1 MSVSVSSVEAARP
14 EALTTAAGGLGAKIT
29 QLNTTID
36 AQRKALGDLKNGWQG
51 VAAVAALA
59 RAGIDLSRQ
68 IVLRDRLMI
77 TQQVLQ
83 TGGSHLAQVRS
94 AVLQIVGSLRAKGWQ
109 VSDDG
114 VATPPPNLPEPL
126 KGTAAA
132 WTAIIQRLLTIF
144 DQVDSQTAAGLP
156 DFGPLST
163 DFKQSPED
171 GDDRLAEILEEYQVG
186 EDPGGTHEID
196 FPAWV
201 DKIARKEIPNQELTA
216 TEIRMLL
223 TSPTK
228 VKDVFDIK
236 EQASAEA
243 VKRFPPPDGVREI
256 DNQTDAFRHAYA
268 NALMT
273 QKFGEEW
280 TRKFATAHEGREN
293 NYASSEAMDLYN
305 NEIGRQIAVDN
316 PNASPEELADLV
328 QQAVNDG
335 DTVVIRPD
343 GQGLQWSNSIAPVQ
357 TGDSSRS
364 APVDG
369 TPQPSPYGS

>member
-1 MSVSVSSVEAARP
+1 MSVSVSSVDAARP
-14 EALTTAAGGLGAKIT
+14 EALTTAAVRLGAKIT
-29 QLNTTID
+29 ELNSTID
-36 AQRKALGDLKNGWQG
+36 GQRNALLDLQNGWQG
-51 VAAVAALA
+51 IAANAALA
-59 RAGIDLSRQ
+59 RAEIDLAKQ
-68 IVLRDRLMI
+68 TDLRDRLI
-77 TQQVLQ
+77 LTQQVLQ
-83 TGGSHLAQVRS
+83 TGGSHLTQVRS
-94 AVLQIVGSLRAKGWQ
+94 AILQVVTSLRAQGWQ

-114 VATPPPNLPEPL
+114 VATPPPNLPAPL
-126 KGTAAA
+126 KGTATA
-132 WTAIIQRLLTIF
+132 WTAIIQKLLTIF
-144 DQVDSQTAAGLP
+144 EDVDSQTAAALP
-156 DFGPLST
+156 EFSPLST

-171 GDDRLAEILEEYQVG
+171 GDDRLAEILREYQVG

-201 DKIARKEIPNQELTA
+201 DKIAGKEIPNQELTA

-236 EQASAEA
+236 ERASAEA
-243 VKRFPPPDGVREI
+243 VNRFPPPDGVREI

-305 NEIGRQIAVDN
+305 NEIGRQIAVQN

-343 GQGLQWSNSIAPVQ
+343 GQGLQWSNSIAPIE

>member
-1 MSVSVSSVEAARP
+1 MSVSVSVVEAARP
-14 EALTTAAGGLGAKIT
+14 EALTTAAADLGVKVT
-29 QLNTTID
+29 ELNTTID
-36 AQRKALGDLKNGWQG
+36 AQRNALRDLQNGWQG
-51 VAAVAALA
+51 MAADAALA
-59 RAGIDLSRQ
+59 RAEIDLAKQ
-68 IVLRDRLMI
+68 TALRDRLLL

-83 TGGSHLAQVRS
+83 TGGAHLTQVRS
-94 AVLQIVGSLRAKGWQ
+94 ALLQVVASLRAQGWQ

-114 VATPPPNLPEPL
+114 VATPPPNLPDPL
-126 KGTAAA
+126 KDTAPA
-132 WTAIIQRLLTIF
+132 WTAIIQKLLTIF
-144 DQVDSQTAAGLP
+144 EQVDSQTAAAMP
-156 DFGPLST
+156 DFTTLST
-163 DFKQSPED
+163 DIKQSPEI
-171 GDDRLAEILEEYQVG
+171 DDRLAEILKEYQVG

-201 DKIARKEIPNQELTA
+201 DKIAGKEIPNQELTA

-223 TSPTK
+223 TSPMK

-236 EQASAEA
+236 ERASAEA
-243 VKRFPPPDGVREI
+243 VSRFPPPDGVREI

-305 NEIGRQIAVDN
+305 NEIGRQIAVQN

-335 DTVVIRPD
+335 DTVVIRSD
-343 GQGLQWSNSIAPVQ
+343 GQGLQWSNSIAPVE

>member
-36 AQRKALGDLKNGWQG
+36 AQRKALGDLQNGWHG
-51 VAAVAALA
+51 MAANAALA

-83 TGGSHLAQVRS
+83 TGGSQLTQVRS
-94 AVLQIVGSLRAKGWQ
+94 AVVQVVGSLRAQGWQ

-114 VATPPPNLPEPL
+114 VAIPPPNLPEPL

-223 TSPTK
+223 ASPTK

-236 EQASAEA
+236 EEASAEA

-343 GQGLQWSNSIAPVQ
+343 GQGLQWSNSIAPIQ

-369 TPQPSPYGS
+369 SPQPSPYGS

>member
-1 MSVSVSSVEAARP
+1 MSVSVSVVDAARP
-14 EALTTAAGGLGAKIT
+14 EALTTAAAGLGVKIT
-29 QLNTTID
+29 ELNTTID
-36 AQRKALGDLKNGWQG
+36 AQRNALLDLQKGWQG
-51 VAAVAALA
+51 IAADAALA
-59 RAGIDLSRQ
+59 RAEIDLARQ
-68 IVLRDRLMI
+68 TALRDRLMLA
-77 TQQVLQ
+77 QQVLQ
-83 TGGSHLAQVRS
+83 TGGSHLTQVRS
-94 AVLQIVGSLRAKGWQ
+94 AILQVVTSLRAQGWQ

-114 VATPPPNLPEPL
+114 VATPPPTLPDPL
-126 KGTAAA
+126 KDTAPA
-132 WTAIIQRLLTIF
+132 WTAIIQKLLTIF
-144 DQVDSQTAAGLP
+144 DGVDSQTAAAMP
-156 DFGPLST
+156 DFTTLST
-163 DFKQSPED
+163 DIKQSPEI
-171 GDDRLAEILEEYQVG
+171 DDRLAEILKDYQIG

-201 DKIARKEIPNQELTA
+201 DKIAGKEIPNQELTA

-236 EQASAEA
+236 ERASAEA

-280 TRKFATAHEGREN
+280 TRKFATAHEGRDN

-305 NEIGRQIAVDN
+305 NEVGRQIAVDN

-343 GQGLQWSNSIAPVQ
+343 GQGLQWSNSIAPIE